1 MSLLAVTAAADN
13 PKSALKLDP
22 ATDDSVAAALKD
34 IKMAIQ
40 STRMI
45 QQQQQQTSSS
55 GMGTREEFNANNV
68 TSCGKS
74 EKFFLVGYLF

>member
-1 MSLLAVTAAADN
+1 MFLFAVTAAADN

-45 QQQQQQTSSS
+45 QQQQQTSSS
-55 GMGTREEFNANNV
+55 GMGTREEFNANTL
-68 TSCGKS
+68 TSCAESGN
-74 EKFFLVGYLF
+74 FF

>member
-1 MSLLAVTAAADN
+1 MLLFLVTATAEN

-22 ATDDSVAAALKD
+22 TTDDSVAAALKD

-45 QQQQQQTSSS
+45 QQQQTSSS
-55 GMGTREEFNANNV
+55 GMGTREEFNANV
-68 TSCGKS
+68 TNKLMI
-74 EKFFLVGYLF
+74 LVSN

>member
-1 MSLLAVTAAADN
+1 MTATAEN

-22 ATDDSVAAALKD
+22 TTDDSVAAALKD

-45 QQQQQQTSSS
+45 QQQQTSS
-55 GMGTREEFNANNV
+55 GMGTREGFNAHV
-68 TSCGKS
+68 TN
-74 EKFFLVGYLF
+74 KFMILVSN

>member
-1 MSLLAVTAAADN
+1 MTATAEN

-22 ATDDSVAAALKD
+22 TTDDSVAAALKD

-45 QQQQQQTSSS
+45 QQQQTSS
-55 GMGTREEFNANNV
+55 GMGTREEFNADVPNEQV
-68 TSCGKS
+68 IFVHT
-74 EKFFLVGYLF
+74 

>member
-1 MSLLAVTAAADN
+1 MLLFAVTAAADN

-45 QQQQQQTSSS
+45 QQQQQTASS

-68 TSCGKS
+68 TSCAESGN
-74 EKFFLVGYLF
+74 FFSRLFI

>member
-1 MSLLAVTAAADN
+1 MFLSAVTAAADN

-45 QQQQQQTSSS
+45 QQQQTSSS
-55 GMGTREEFNANNV
+55 GMGTRDEFNANNV
-68 TSCGKS
+68 TNCAESRSK
-74 EKFFLVGYLF
+74 

>member
-1 MSLLAVTAAADN
+1 MTAAADN

-45 QQQQQQTSSS
+45 QQQQQTSSS
-55 GMGTREEFNANNV
+55 GMGTREEFNANNESDFE
-68 TSCGKS
+68 TIFRS
-74 EKFFLVGYLF
+74 FN

>member
-1 MSLLAVTAAADN
+1 MVSFSVTASAEN

-22 ATDDSVAAALKD
+22 TTDDSVAAALKD

-45 QQQQQQTSSS
+45 QQQQTSSS
-55 GMGTREEFNANNV
+55 GMGTRDGFNANV
-68 TSCGKS
+68 T
-74 EKFFLVGYLF
+74 

>member
-1 MSLLAVTAAADN
+1 MFLFAVTAAADN

-45 QQQQQQTSSS
+45 QQQTSSS
-55 GMGTREEFNANNV
+55 GMGTREDFNANTL
-68 TSCGKS
+68 TSCAESGN
-74 EKFFLVGYLF
+74 FLVGYLF

>member
-1 MSLLAVTAAADN
+1 MTATAEN

-22 ATDDSVAAALKD
+22 TTDDSVAAALKD

-45 QQQQQQTSSS
+45 QQQQTSS
-55 GMGTREEFNANNV
+55 GMGTREEFNVDVPNEQV
-68 TSCGKS
+68 IFVHT
-74 EKFFLVGYLF
+74 

>member
-1 MSLLAVTAAADN
+1 MVAQN

-45 QQQQQQTSSS
+45 QQQQTSSS
-55 GMGTREEFNANNV
+55 IGTRDELNAVAVKWVGVYSSRQYHV
-68 TSCGKS
+68 TRLS
-74 EKFFLVGYLF
+74 LTDVNH

>member
-1 MSLLAVTAAADN
+1 MVAQN

-45 QQQQQQTSSS
+45 QQQQQTSSS
-55 GMGTREEFNANNV
+55 IGTRDELNAVAVKWVGVYSSRQYHV
-68 TSCGKS
+68 TRLS
-74 EKFFLVGYLF
+74 LTDVNH